1 VRIGGIYALERIAR
15 DSARDHP
22 TVMEVLTA
30 FVREHSPLVQADV
43 DTSALSTRSDVQAA
57 VTVIGRRDRRY
68 DHQPVN
74 LMAVALVS
82 ADLAEADLTGAI
94 LAGADLTGANLIG
107 ANLTRADLTG
117 VDLSDT
123 DLSGANLTAAVLARA
138 DLIGTG
144 LTDAN
149 LLRADLR
156 DANLT
161 GTNLSRAVFTDA
173 DLTSVSFGPH
183 GADAAGIVVYEMP
196 PRRVDLKAKPDR
208 KSITHARLRRARV
221 STATSVDFTDAK
233 FDAGRLRN
241 VDLTGVDL
249 TSADFRHTDLTGAIW
264 PVDVAAPGGWQRDTA
279 SSRLERADTNSGR
292 SGGKPELLSAQIRAA
307 LERRSCRSALKDKPK
322 GHHREPS
329 QVYLTEIGVGV

>member
-1 VRIGGIYALERIAR
+1 
-15 DSARDHP
+15 
-22 TVMEVLTA
+22 MEVLTA

-74 LMAVALVS
+74 LTAVALVS

-107 ANLTRADLTG
+107 ANLTRA
-117 VDLSDT
+117 
-123 DLSGANLTAAVLARA
+123 
-138 DLIGTG
+138 
-144 LTDAN
+144 
-149 LLRADLR
+149 
-156 DANLT
+156 
-161 GTNLSRAVFTDA
+161 
-173 DLTSVSFGPH
+173 
-183 GADAAGIVVYEMP
+183 
-196 PRRVDLKAKPDR
+196 
-208 KSITHARLRRARV
+208 
-221 STATSVDFTDAK
+221 
-233 FDAGRLRN
+233 
-241 VDLTGVDL
+241 DLTGVDL

-329 QVYLTEIGVGV
+329 QVYLTGMGAGV